1 MYFYSMVTPIHL
13 KGQTLKIYLQKLIEK
28 IDEQTTVEDI
38 FKQIALLEDIYI
50 SQQQIARGE
59 GITQEELEKRSKLWI
74 KP

>member
-1 MYFYSMVTPIHL
+1 MITQFHL
-13 KGQTLKIYLQKLIEK
+13 KGQLLKSYLLKLIEK

-50 SQQQIARGE
+50 SEQQIARGE

-74 KP
+74 KLK